1 MTLASVRLAALR
13 QAAVKLAA
21 VRLAAPVATLVAMVE
36 QAERPQVL
44 ARYVEARWAWAK
56 VAAVRLVLWG
66 AVLQRL
72 ASAAVLQRLALA
84 VVLQRLA
91 LAAVLQRLASAAL
104 TVALVWTQAVVQQEF
119 VLLAALL
126 ERWQA
131 ASVVLAVELAVLLV
145 FLKNEWTA
153 NPMAWAA

>member
-72 ASAAVLQRLALA
+72 ASAA
-84 VVLQRLA
+84 
-91 LAAVLQRLASAAL
+91 L

-153 NPMAWAA
+153 NPTAWAA